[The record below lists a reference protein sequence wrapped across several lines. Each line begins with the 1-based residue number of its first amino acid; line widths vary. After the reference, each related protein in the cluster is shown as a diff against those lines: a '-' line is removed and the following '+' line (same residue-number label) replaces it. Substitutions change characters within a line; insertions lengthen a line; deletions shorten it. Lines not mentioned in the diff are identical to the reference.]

1 VDNSLLTRV
10 FAAAA
15 PLLVIALIAG
25 AAGYVAEK
33 PGRAPVPAL
42 AAEDS
47 GPGGVRGSVQSFSG
61 NDLTVITSAGE
72 SVQLRLAPD
81 ARVEVLVPITA
92 ADLKPGDWVNG
103 GAIPHADTVL
113 ALVGLVL
120 ISDPV
125 VRAP

>member
-1 VDNSLLTRV
+1 VNNSLLTRI
-10 FAAAA
+10 AAAVA

-25 AAGYVAEK
+25 AAGYVSKQAD
-33 PGRAPVPAL
+33 RAPVPPL
-42 AAEDS
+42 AADDA
-47 GPGGVRGSVQSFSG
+47 GPGGVHGSVQSFAG
-61 NDLTVITSAGE
+61 NDLTLITSAGE
-72 SVQLRLAPD
+72 TVKLRLAPD
-81 ARVEVLVPITA
+81 ARVEVLAPISA

-125 VRAP
+125 VRTP